1 MCRTGIIHG
10 VLGVNFF
17 CFLLTSSCTRPS
29 VKVGFLCSFISF
41 ADLDSFGVEQPPPLP
56 KPRSRTES
64 FVLGSSLI
72 DKVTEISLPDPS
84 ETGIESSTSLGSKV
98 LAIQDKMPEPP
109 AATKNEEKVD
119 MIVEKPVDL
128 YKVLCFSSSPVVV
141 TVCYSYFFF
150 SVPSLTNQL

>member
-1 MCRTGIIHG
+1 
-10 VLGVNFF
+10 
-17 CFLLTSSCTRPS
+17 
-29 VKVGFLCSFISF
+29 
-41 ADLDSFGVEQPPPLP
+41 LDSFGIEQPPPLP
-56 KPRSRTES
+56 KPRSRAES

-84 ETGIESSTSLGSKV
+84 ETGIEGSTSLGSKV